1 MYSKES
7 LNDLYKLIASNIDI
21 SEEMFEAAEKE
32 YKELGKWIDKRT
44 PDYKISIYPQGSF
57 ALGTVIRPITNE
69 DDYDLDLVC
78 QFAERYG
85 LTAKELKVDV
95 VKPLLVEYK
104 KTSGEIEEK
113 RRCWHLIYEDVSH
126 FHMDV
131 IPAYALDSSI
141 KITDHDEKDD
151 IYKYIG
157 SNPTGYIS
165 WFFGRCAK
173 QRTRLY
179 EQYVKDH
186 KLVVAQA
193 DIEDVKRRKVK
204 TPLQRVVQLLKRH
217 RDVMFANDNS
227 GDKPISII
235 ITTVAANLYNE
246 EDNIL
251 DALNNILSN
260 SIKWIEDNKKDG
272 EYYIENPSSKGENFA
287 DKWNEHPER
296 AKAFYAWIRQAT
308 KDLIDAKVYENNR
321 IDMGKHVSTVFGEN
335 TSRGVFSAMAQKD
348 QQDMKKGTLKV
359 ATATGALASTGTI
372 KVMANHHHGI

>member
-78 QFAERYG
+78 QLAERYG

-104 KTSGEIEEK
+104 KTSREIEEK
-113 RRCWHLIYEDVSH
+113 RRCWHLEYEDISH

-151 IYKYIG
+151 IYEYIG
-157 SNPTGYIS
+157 SNPAGYIS

-272 EYYIENPSSKGENFA
+272 KYYIENPSYKGENFA

-321 IDMGKHVSTVFGEN
+321 VDMGKHVSTVFGEN

-348 QQDMKKGTLKV
+348 QQDIKKGTLKV
-359 ATATGALASTGTI
+359 ATATGTLASTGTI

>member
-1 MYSKES
+1 MYSKDS

-21 SEEMFEAAEKE
+21 SEEMFDAAEEE

-57 ALGTVIRPITNE
+57 ALGTVIRPISNE

-85 LTAKELKVDV
+85 LTAKELKVDI

-104 KTSGEIEEK
+104 KSSREIEEK
-113 RRCWHLIYEDVSH
+113 RRCWHLEYADVSH

-141 KITDHDEKDD
+141 EITDHDEEENT
-151 IYKYIG
+151 YKYIG
-157 SNPTGYIS
+157 SNPAGYIS

-179 EQYVKDH
+179 EQYIKDH

-235 ITTVAANLYNE
+235 ITTVAATLYNE
-246 EDNIL
+246 EDNII
-251 DALNNILSN
+251 DALNNILLN

-272 EYYIENPSSKGENFA
+272 EYYIENPSYEGENFA

-308 KDLIDAKVYENNR
+308 KDLIDAKLYENNR
-321 IDMGKHVSTVFGEN
+321 IDMGRHVSTVFGEN

-348 QQDMKKGTLKV
+348 QQDIKRGSLKV